1 MAYANDIEK
10 PIITVMYLFFI
21 SGITDIPKTDTRK
34 TKEYIMLWAG
44 ESLNSGIINNEISI
58 NLDLINRNIDSKNR
72 INRIAIIIP
81 EYLFN
86 IFIIFFIYSFFIIHF
101 MCPWLDM

>member
-1 MAYANDIEK
+1 MAYANDIAK

-72 INRIAIIIP
+72 INNFDDAKIAKY
-81 EYLFN
+81 YLDQRN
-86 IFIIFFIYSFFIIHF
+86 KI
-101 MCPWLDM
+101 WN